1 MDGGGL
7 LIVLL
12 THCSAKQGGNR
23 GEDRKK
29 EQD

>member
-7 LIVLL
+7 LTVL
-12 THCSAKQGGNR
+12 THCPAKQGGDR

-29 EQD
+29 EPD